1 MRIFKQI
8 VIAVCAALAFAASI
22 HAQSPA
28 EGWTKVDPTELKNAV
43 ELFANDKTALAVGK
57 EGDLNATTMS
67 WGSIGELWGKPI
79 VTVVVDHIRYT
90 YSLMGLY
97 DYFTITAFPKKMNG
111 ALDYISSHSFKE
123 GNLIIECRTIYEAP
137 IDVDNMLDDDI
148 IKMYQDNKLKHT
160 MFVGEIVNV
169 WKR

>member
-8 VIAVCAALAFAASI
+8 VIAVCAALAFATSI

-43 ELFANDKTALAVGK
+43 ELFANNKAALAVGK

-79 VTVVVDHIRYT
+79 VTVVVDH
-90 YSLMGLY
+90 S
-97 DYFTITAFPKKMNG
+97 
-111 ALDYISSHSFKE
+111 
-123 GNLIIECRTIYEAP
+123 
-137 IDVDNMLDDDI
+137 
-148 IKMYQDNKLKHT
+148 
-160 MFVGEIVNV
+160 
-169 WKR
+169 